1 MKTKCTNYYSI
12 YEIVLVHVELDDGIH
27 DDGVGKCKD
36 QVLQIGKKKE
46 RRKMGSRQR
55 YMIES
60 FLFRQLRHHRGC
72 SWV

>member
-1 MKTKCTNYYSI
+1 
-12 YEIVLVHVELDDGIH
+12 
-27 DDGVGKCKD
+27 
-36 QVLQIGKKKE
+36 
-46 RRKMGSRQR
+46 MGSRQR